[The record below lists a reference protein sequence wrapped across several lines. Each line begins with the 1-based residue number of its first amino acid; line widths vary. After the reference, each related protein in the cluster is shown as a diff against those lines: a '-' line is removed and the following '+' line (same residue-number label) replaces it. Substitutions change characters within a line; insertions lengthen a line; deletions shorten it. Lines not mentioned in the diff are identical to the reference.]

1 MDTNSLAKYL
11 FNVMAGNNKDEN
23 WLLRVAMQIND
34 VFKDITKQWDS
45 AEALML
51 ILTQL
56 DSSVGLFTSI
66 QKTTRICDDCHS
78 TYTDSSEIVLLKL
91 SLMELCKKDE
101 KEVDLQTIMTRY
113 LELRGKFP
121 CLTCLPSMGSS
132 SPPSKEMTQNT
143 TVLTCPEYLFIQCD
157 RYVGQL
163 SGKKNQIKIN
173 GTESITCGQSLYK
186 LWACVRHLGISV
198 RSGHYVSYMLY
209 PEPVFFDD
217 QGEIWEKISKSKVQ
231 VELQKGYLYFFK
243 RVEGVEEPGIANL
256 ENFSSEVGAAVDT
269 VKFAGQVA
277 GEGTQNPGVETQN
290 QKTVEECRQNVKE
303 WLEECPSTLSEPTS
317 PPPTTARRLFGTPP
331 PLKKRNVVETQP
343 EDSDFE
349 SVFSAQTEHVHP
361 PGVHHVPEP
370 MEVDL
375 VAIGGRS

>member
-91 SLMELCKKDE
+91 SRMELCKQDE

-157 RYVGQL
+157 RYCWSIERQ
-163 SGKKNQIKIN
+163 KKPNQ
-173 GTESITCGQSLYK
+173 
-186 LWACVRHLGISV
+186 
-198 RSGHYVSYMLY
+198 
-209 PEPVFFDD
+209 D
-217 QGEIWEKISKSKVQ
+217 
-231 VELQKGYLYFFK
+231 
-243 RVEGVEEPGIANL
+243 
-256 ENFSSEVGAAVDT
+256 
-269 VKFAGQVA
+269 
-277 GEGTQNPGVETQN
+277 
-290 QKTVEECRQNVKE
+290 
-303 WLEECPSTLSEPTS
+303 
-317 PPPTTARRLFGTPP
+317 
-331 PLKKRNVVETQP
+331 
-343 EDSDFE
+343 
-349 SVFSAQTEHVHP
+349 
-361 PGVHHVPEP
+361 
-370 MEVDL
+370 
-375 VAIGGRS
+375 